1 MGMLAGRALLSQA
14 TANEAAVS
22 LFPASRRACEKKSG
36 DMPAFYLLD
45 EGHTL
50 AAALRPALE
59 AACPDEFAAVTQ
71 PHPLDRHLEVTAP
84 AEAAVRHA
92 LLAVRAQ
99 VAATAAAIRS

>member
-1 MGMLAGRALLSQA
+1 
-14 TANEAAVS
+14 
-22 LFPASRRACEKKSG
+22 
-36 DMPAFYLLD
+36 MPVLYLLD

-84 AEAAVRHA
+84 AEGSVRDA

-99 VAATAAAIRS
+99 VATAAAAIRS